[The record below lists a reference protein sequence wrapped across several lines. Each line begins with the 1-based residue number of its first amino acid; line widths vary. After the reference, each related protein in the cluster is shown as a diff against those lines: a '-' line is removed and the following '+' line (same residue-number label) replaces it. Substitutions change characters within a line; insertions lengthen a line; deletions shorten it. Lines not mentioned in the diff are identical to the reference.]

1 MRPEAGQVPFP
12 TKFQVS
18 SDFRLAAHCRFSRG
32 IGVSMSRLE
41 MAPRISIQLSRRPRG
56 FTLVEALVSIVVLA
70 LVASAGAVAV
80 GLASA
85 TQQEAQLAQLAG
97 MAAQQ
102 QVDFLLEQPY
112 DDMAA
117 LAGTEEPGHMAAPP
131 AAGAVNRP
139 NLLGGAWSVLGRRTT
154 FTSEPF
160 TFTQY
165 SGLTVEGTRIEVE
178 VFGPDGTVY
187 ATIRRHRSKEQQT

>member
-1 MRPEAGQVPFP
+1 MA
-12 TKFQVS
+12 
-18 SDFRLAAHCRFSRG
+18 
-32 IGVSMSRLE
+32 RLE
-41 MAPRISIQLSRRPRG
+41 MPRRISAQLLPRGPRG
-56 FTLVEALVSIVVLA
+56 FTLIEALVSIVVLA
-70 LVASAGAVAV
+70 MVASAGAVAV

-112 DDMAA
+112 DDMAGH
-117 LAGTEEPGHMAAPP
+117 AGTEEVGSMAAPP
-131 AAGAVNRP
+131 AAGAVDRP
-139 NLLGGAWSVLGRRTT
+139 GLLTGAWSVLGRRTT
-154 FTSEPF
+154 LTNETF

-165 SGLTVEGTRIEVE
+165 SNLTVEGTRIQVE

>member
-1 MRPEAGQVPFP
+1 MV
-12 TKFQVS
+12 
-18 SDFRLAAHCRFSRG
+18 
-32 IGVSMSRLE
+32 RLE
-41 MAPRISIQLSRRPRG
+41 MARRISSQLSRQGPRG

-70 LVASAGAVAV
+70 MVASAGAVAV

-112 DDMAA
+112 DDMAGF
-117 LAGTEEPGHMAAPP
+117 AGTEEPGRMAAPP
-131 AAGAVNRP
+131 AAGAVDRP
-139 NLLGGAWSVLGRRTT
+139 NMLDGAWSVLGRTT
-154 FTSEPF
+154 TLTNEPF
-160 TFTQY
+160 TFSQY
-165 SGLTVEGTRIEVE
+165 SGLTVEGTRIEVQ

>member
-1 MRPEAGQVPFP
+1 
-12 TKFQVS
+12 
-18 SDFRLAAHCRFSRG
+18 
-32 IGVSMSRLE
+32 

-56 FTLVEALVSIVVLA
+56 FTLIEALVSIVVLA
-70 LVASAGAVAV
+70 MVASAGAVAV

-85 TQQEAQLAQLAG
+85 TQQEAQLSQLAG

-112 DDMAA
+112 DDMTAF
-117 LAGTEEPGHMAAPP
+117 AGTEEVGKMAAPP

-139 NLLGGAWSVLGRRTT
+139 AMLGGAWASLGRRTT
-154 FTSEPF
+154 LTSEPF

-165 SGLTVEGTRIEVE
+165 SGLVVEGMRIEVQ

-187 ATIRRHRSKEQQT
+187 ATIRRHRSKEAQL

>member
-1 MRPEAGQVPFP
+1 MA
-12 TKFQVS
+12 
-18 SDFRLAAHCRFSRG
+18 
-32 IGVSMSRLE
+32 RLE
-41 MAPRISIQLSRRPRG
+41 MAPRISTQLSRRRPRG

-70 LVASAGAVAV
+70 MVASAGAVAV

-85 TQQEAQLAQLAG
+85 TQQEAQLSQLAG

-117 LAGTEEPGHMAAPP
+117 FAGTEEVGQMAAPP
-131 AAGAVNRP
+131 AAGAVDRP
-139 NLLGGAWSVLGRRTT
+139 GTMGGAWSALGRRTT
-154 FTSEPF
+154 LTSEPF

-165 SGLTVEGTRIEVE
+165 SGLTVEGTRIEVQ
-178 VFGPDGTVY
+178 VFGSDGTVY
-187 ATIRRHRSKEQQT
+187 ATIRRHRSKEAQL